1 MKIASLLSQMAGVFY
16 LLYFLR
22 YLQFK
27 PPVTSIEPVKSCAV
41 SWNPLSADN
50 IAFFSDSKR
59 LDLIVY
65 GFALP

>member
-16 LLYFLR
+16 MLYFLR

-50 IAFFSDSKR
+50 IAFCFR
-59 LDLIVY
+59 
-65 GFALP
+65 